1 MYHPV
6 NVIKYCPKCG
16 SDKFLPESNRSF
28 KCGKCGFHFFIN
40 SAAATAAVIMN
51 EKGEMLLTRRAENPH
66 KGKLDLPGGFVD
78 PGENAEIAMRREIAE
93 ELNLEVVEMKFMGSF
108 PNEYVFSNY
117 TVFTTDIGFLCSVKD
132 FSSITFRD
140 DISGFEFI
148 KPTEIPF
155 DEISSLSIRNI
166 VQLYIDEYL
175 EVSVK

>member
-1 MYHPV
+1 MCHPIDV
-6 NVIKYCPKCG
+6 LKFCPRCG
-16 SDKFLPESNRSF
+16 SNKFVPALDYSF
-28 KCGKCGFHFFIN
+28 KCAECGFHFFIN
-40 SAAATAAVIMN
+40 SAAATAGVILN

-66 KGKLDLPGGFVD
+66 RGMLDLPGGFVD
-78 PGENAEIAMRREIAE
+78 PGENVETAMRREIAE

-117 TVFTTDIGFLCSVKD
+117 TVFTTDMGFLCSVKD
-132 FSSITFRD
+132 FSDITFRD

-148 KPTEIPF
+148 KPTEIRF
-155 DEISSLSIRNI
+155 DEISSPSIRNI